1 MKELAALE
9 AFIGEHHRI
18 LLAGLVI
25 FYVLPALLRGILRT
39 AKALPPG
46 SKWDRA
52 IRFAMRFTLDTTS
65 YSEAE
70 KRIDAAQKNAADF
83 VSGLATRDASECD
96 VPPESKDQAKDQAK
110 RDGEP

>member
-70 KRIDAAQKNAADF
+70 KRIDDAQKHAGAF
-83 VSGLATRDASECD
+83 VAGLAARDASEDD

-110 RDGEP
+110 RGGEP